1 MGDDD
6 QDFSSNVD
14 FLKFIFSALPIFP
27 VVFVPELGA
36 ANVPRQD
43 QETMQH
49 ILKAL
54 GGLEN

>member
-14 FLKFIFSALPIFP
+14 FFKFIFSALPIFP

-36 ANVPRQD
+36 ANVTRQD

-54 GGLEN
+54 GGL